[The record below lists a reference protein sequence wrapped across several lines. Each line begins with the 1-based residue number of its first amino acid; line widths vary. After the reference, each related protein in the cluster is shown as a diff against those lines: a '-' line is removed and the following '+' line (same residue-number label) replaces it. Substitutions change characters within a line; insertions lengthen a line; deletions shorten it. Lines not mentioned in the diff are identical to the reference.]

1 MHATTADGV
10 QLALHHVP
18 AHGSSRGVVLL
29 GHAMMANA
37 RSLEPLQRALGR
49 AGLDT
54 FALDFRGHGKSRPPD
69 PRRDRWPFDAYA
81 ELDLPA
87 ALAAVSAE
95 TGAGASEITWVGHS
109 LGGLVGLAHAAPD
122 APLRRRMLASAYIAL
137 ARACNGAPIRRLG
150 LGSDDENPA
159 YVAEWGRWALSGR
172 WTSEDGYDYAAALG
186 RVDARVL
193 CTWGGG
199 DWMCTDADAM
209 ALALELP
216 RAKVETLRIAKST
229 GFPRD
234 ADHFAP
240 VRDARLGAAW
250 DVIAAFSMR

>member
-1 MHATTADGV
+1 
-10 QLALHHVP
+10 
-18 AHGSSRGVVLL
+18 
-29 GHAMMANA
+29 MMASA
-37 RSLEPLQRALGR
+37 RSLEPLQRALAR

-69 PRRDRWPFDAYA
+69 PRRDRWPFDVYVDR
-81 ELDLPA
+81 DLPA
-87 ALAAVSAE
+87 ALAAVSAR
-95 TGAGASEITWVGHS
+95 TGVPVPEITWVGHS
-109 LGGLVGLAHAAPD
+109 LGGLVGLAHAARRVGDGRAAPD
-122 APLRRRMLASAYIAL
+122 RLVCVCTSLWRAGPGTPLRRRMLASAYVGV
-137 ARACNGAPIRRLG
+137 ARAFGGAPIRRLG
-150 LGSDDENPA
+150 LGTDDENPE
-159 YVAEWGRWALSGR
+159 YVAEWGRWALSGQ
-172 WTSEDGYDYAAALG
+172 WTAEDGYDYGAALA

-216 RAKVETLRIAKST
+216 RARVETLRIARST

-250 DVIAAFSMR
+250 DVIAAFSSR